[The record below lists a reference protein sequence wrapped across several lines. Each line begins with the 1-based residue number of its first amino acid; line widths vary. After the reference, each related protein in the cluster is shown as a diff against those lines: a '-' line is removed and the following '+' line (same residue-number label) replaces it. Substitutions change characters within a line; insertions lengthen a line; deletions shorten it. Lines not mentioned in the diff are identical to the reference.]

1 LLNHTTNPRWRALRN
16 SKATPLIC
24 HCHYR
29 ECDFQQLWTLCFY
42 SMSSSIFFSPIFFL
56 SLFFFLT
63 HTHFS
68 FMETLGIYCALPF
81 PQNRLADSDS
91 VCRWGKSSSKSKTAP
106 LSPGC
111 ASFSLCPSCPALT
124 LVPDACPWMNE
135 MKACGH
141 LPTHLGR
148 GALHT
153 RRPPPRQ
160 VSLVAPSKRYPWKQ
174 VKARVSPTPNW
185 NPILRLKA
193 GTPGSSQG
201 SRSYSG
207 NKRDSVRV

>member
-1 LLNHTTNPRWRALRN
+1 MAACSENLVANNSNSAQWNSCILLTDDTIKLTLSPNTSDASLLNHTTNPRWRALRN

-91 VCRWGKSSSKSKTAP
+91 VCR
-106 LSPGC
+106 
-111 ASFSLCPSCPALT
+111 
-124 LVPDACPWMNE
+124 
-135 MKACGH
+135 
-141 LPTHLGR
+141 
-148 GALHT
+148 
-153 RRPPPRQ
+153 
-160 VSLVAPSKRYPWKQ
+160 
-174 VKARVSPTPNW
+174 
-185 NPILRLKA
+185 
-193 GTPGSSQG
+193 
-201 SRSYSG
+201 
-207 NKRDSVRV
+207 